1 MTTPNTTTIKTTEY
15 LALQMIAENARR
27 DYIAH
32 HSGSGN
38 FTPADEWDAAIEALD
53 AIED

>member
-1 MTTPNTTTIKTTEY
+1 
-15 LALQMIAENARR
+15 MIAKNARR
-27 DYIAH
+27 DYIAYH
-32 HSGSGN
+32 AGKHD